1 MLPGKSSLGSITGTH
16 DHSGQDGDRLIFQTV
31 AAGFKG
37 GNLICYTLH
46 DLITASDCFDFNIKG

>member
-31 AAGFKG
+31 AAGVKG
-37 GNLICYTLH
+37 GNFLTLTCYTLH
-46 DLITASDCFDFNIKG
+46 DLLPQTVLIST